1 MTTYLIYVY
10 FMFYSNRPAQIVG
23 VNNVNM
29 GLYVRQNS
37 LQFKTLVSIAS
48 PDDDQ

>member
-1 MTTYLIYVY
+1 
-10 FMFYSNRPAQIVG
+10 
-23 VNNVNM
+23 M

-48 PDDDQ
+48 PDDDQWDGRIMHWSLINSWTCLHS